1 MKTRPGAPTGN
12 AGEFKTHR
20 YRLPAVIPT
29 GIAAGVNYPYQGA
42 QMKLHEYQAKEIFA
56 RYGIAVPRSIL
67 ANTPQEAR
75 QATEELGGQAVVK
88 AQVHAGGRGKAGGIK
103 VVRSPEEAEQTAQ
116 AFLGQNLVTHQTDAQ
131 GVPVNSVLIEELADI
146 RRELYVALTIDR
158 GFRGPVMIVSAAGGM
173 DIEEVAA
180 TNPQDIHT
188 EPIEP
193 VLGLMPYQTRRLTSR
208 LGLEPAQARPA
219 AQALNALYRIFTE
232 NDCSLV
238 EINPLIITGDDR
250 VVALDAK
257 LDVEDDS
264 LFRHGDLREL
274 RDRSQEDMLE
284 AEAADQD
291 IAYVNLEGS
300 VGCLVNGA
308 GLAMATLDVT
318 NAAGAAP
325 ANFLDVGGGADDEK
339 VASAVSII
347 LSDPKVNR
355 VLVNVFGGILRCDIA
370 ARGIVL
376 AFERRGST
384 LPLIVRMLG
393 TNVDEG
399 KEILRASS
407 LDVTFA
413 DTLTEAA
420 EAIRG
425 AV

>member
-1 MKTRPGAPTGN
+1 
-12 AGEFKTHR
+12 
-20 YRLPAVIPT
+20 
-29 GIAAGVNYPYQGA
+29 
-42 QMKLHEYQAKEIFA
+42 MKLHEYQAKEVFA
-56 RYGIAVPRSIL
+56 RYGIPVPRGSV
-67 ANTPQEAR
+67 AATAEEAR
-75 QATEELGGQAVVK
+75 QAAADLGGQAVVK

-103 VVRSPEEAEQTAQ
+103 VVRSPEEAEQTARE
-116 AFLGQNLVTHQTDAQ
+116 FLGQNLVTHQTDAR
-131 GVPVNSVLIEELADI
+131 GVPVNSVLVEELADI

-158 GFRGPVMIVSAAGGM
+158 GFRGPVLLVSAAGGM

-193 VLGLMPYQTRRLTSR
+193 VLGLMPYQTRRLAAR
-208 LGLEPAQARPA
+208 LNLEPAQTRPA
-219 AQALNALYRIFTE
+219 IQVLNALYRIFTE

-257 LDVEDDS
+257 LDLEDDS
-264 LFRHGDLREL
+264 LFRHADLGEL
-274 RDRSQEDMLE
+274 RDRSQEDALE

-325 ANFLDVGGGADDEK
+325 ANFLDVGGGADEEK

-355 VLVNVFGGILRCDIA
+355 VLVNIFGGILRCDIA
-370 ARGIVL
+370 ARGVVL
-376 AFERRGST
+376 AFERQGAT

-393 TNVDEG
+393 TNVVEG
-399 KEILRASS
+399 KEILQASS
-407 LDVTFA
+407 LNVTFA

-420 EAIRG
+420 AAIRQAG
-425 AV
+425 G

>member
-1 MKTRPGAPTGN
+1 
-12 AGEFKTHR
+12 
-20 YRLPAVIPT
+20 
-29 GIAAGVNYPYQGA
+29 
-42 QMKLHEYQAKEIFA
+42 MKLHEYQAKEIFA
-56 RYGIAVPRSIL
+56 RYGIEVPRGIV
-67 ANTPQEAR
+67 ANTPEEAR
-75 QATEELGGQAVVK
+75 DATREMGGQAVVK
-88 AQVHAGGRGKAGGIK
+88 AQVHAGGRGQGGGIK
-103 VVRSPEEAEQTAQ
+103 VVRSPEEAEEVARD
-116 AFLGQNLVTHQTDAQ
+116 FIGRNLVTRQTDAQ
-131 GVPVNSVLIEELADI
+131 GVPINSVLVEELADI
-146 RRELYVALTIDR
+146 KKELYVALTIDR
-158 GFRGPVMIVSAAGGM
+158 GFRGPVMIASASGGM

-180 TNPQDIHT
+180 TSPEDIHT

-193 VLGLMPYQTRRLTSR
+193 VLGLMPYQARRVTAR
-208 LGLEPAQARPA
+208 LGLEGAQARPA
-219 AQALNALYRIFTE
+219 TQVLNALYRIFSE

-238 EINPLIITGDDR
+238 EINPLIITADDR

-264 LFRHGDLREL
+264 LFRHADLRDL
-274 RDRSQEDMLE
+274 RDRSQEDALE
-284 AEAADQD
+284 ARASDME

-347 LSDPKVNR
+347 LSDPKVDR
-355 VLVNVFGGILRCDIA
+355 VLINVFGGILRCDIA

-376 AFERRGST
+376 AFERLNSS

-399 KEILRASS
+399 KEILGASS
-407 LDVTFA
+407 LNVTFA

-420 EAIRG
+420 EAVRQ

>member
-1 MKTRPGAPTGN
+1 
-12 AGEFKTHR
+12 
-20 YRLPAVIPT
+20 
-29 GIAAGVNYPYQGA
+29 
-42 QMKLHEYQAKEIFA
+42 MKLHEYQAKEIFA
-56 RYGIAVPRSIL
+56 RYGIEVPRGIV
-67 ANTPQEAR
+67 ANTPEEAR
-75 QATEELGGQAVVK
+75 DATREMGGQAVVK
-88 AQVHAGGRGKAGGIK
+88 AQVHAGGRGQGGGIK
-103 VVRSPEEAEQTAQ
+103 VVRSPEEAEEVARD
-116 AFLGQNLVTHQTDAQ
+116 FIGRNLVTRQTDAQ
-131 GVPVNSVLIEELADI
+131 GVPINSVLVEELADI
-146 RRELYVALTIDR
+146 KKELYVALTIDR
-158 GFRGPVMIVSAAGGM
+158 GFRGPVMIASASGGM

-180 TNPQDIHT
+180 TSPEDIHT

-193 VLGLMPYQTRRLTSR
+193 VLGLMPYQARRVTAR
-208 LGLEPAQARPA
+208 LGLEGAQARPA
-219 AQALNALYRIFTE
+219 TQVLNALYRIFSE

-238 EINPLIITGDDR
+238 EINPLIITADDR

-264 LFRHGDLREL
+264 LFRHADLRDL
-274 RDRSQEDMLE
+274 RDRSQEDALE
-284 AEAADQD
+284 ARASDME

-347 LSDPKVNR
+347 LSDPKVDR
-355 VLVNVFGGILRCDIA
+355 VLINVFGGILRCDIA

-376 AFERRGST
+376 AFGRLNSS

-399 KEILRASS
+399 KEILGASS
-407 LDVTFA
+407 LNVTFA

-420 EAIRG
+420 EAVRQ

>member
-1 MKTRPGAPTGN
+1 
-12 AGEFKTHR
+12 
-20 YRLPAVIPT
+20 
-29 GIAAGVNYPYQGA
+29 
-42 QMKLHEYQAKEIFA
+42 MKLHEYQAKEIFA
-56 RYGIAVPRSIL
+56 RYGIAVPRGIL
-67 ANTPQEAR
+67 ADTPEAAR
-75 QATEELGGQAVVK
+75 AATEELGGQAVVK
-88 AQVHAGGRGKAGGIK
+88 AQVHAGGRGQGGGIK
-103 VVRSPEEAEQTAQ
+103 VVRSPEEAAETARG
-116 AFLGQNLVTHQTDAQ
+116 FLGRNLVTRQTDAQ
-131 GVPVNSVLIEELADI
+131 GVPINSVLIEELADI
-146 RRELYVALTIDR
+146 RKELYVALTIDR
-158 GFRGPVMIVSAAGGM
+158 GFRGPVMIVSASGGM

-180 TNPQDIHT
+180 SNPQDIHT

-193 VLGLMPYQTRRLTSR
+193 VLGLMPYQTRRLAAR
-208 LGLEPAQARPA
+208 LGLEPAHARPA
-219 AQALNALYRIFTE
+219 TQALNALYRIFAE

-264 LFRHGDLREL
+264 LFRHADLREL
-274 RDRSQEDMLE
+274 RDRSQEDALE
-284 AEAADQD
+284 ARASDME

-347 LSDPKVNR
+347 LSDPKVDR
-355 VLVNVFGGILRCDIA
+355 VLINVFGGILRCDIA

-376 AFERRGST
+376 AFERMNSE

-399 KEILRASS
+399 KEILGASS
-407 LDVTFA
+407 LNVTFA

-420 EAIRG
+420 AAIRG
-425 AV
+425 AA

>member
-1 MKTRPGAPTGN
+1 
-12 AGEFKTHR
+12 
-20 YRLPAVIPT
+20 
-29 GIAAGVNYPYQGA
+29 
-42 QMKLHEYQAKEIFA
+42 MKLHEYQAKEVFA
-56 RYGIAVPRSIL
+56 RYGIPVPRGSV
-67 ANTPQEAR
+67 AATAGEAR
-75 QATEELGGQAVVK
+75 QAAAELGGQAVVK

-103 VVRSPEEAEQTAQ
+103 VVRSPEEAEQTARE
-116 AFLGQNLVTHQTDAQ
+116 FLGQNLVTHQTDAR
-131 GVPVNSVLIEELADI
+131 GVPVNSVLVEELADI

-158 GFRGPVMIVSAAGGM
+158 GFRGPVLLVSAAGGM

-193 VLGLMPYQTRRLTSR
+193 VLGLMPYQTRRLAAR
-208 LGLEPAQARPA
+208 LNLEPAQARPA
-219 AQALNALYRIFTE
+219 IQVLNALYRIFTE

-257 LDVEDDS
+257 LDLEDDS
-264 LFRHGDLREL
+264 LFRHADLGEL
-274 RDRSQEDMLE
+274 RDRSQEDALE

-325 ANFLDVGGGADDEK
+325 ANFLDVGGGADEEK

-355 VLVNVFGGILRCDIA
+355 VLVNIFGGILRCDIA

-376 AFERRGST
+376 AFERQGAT

-393 TNVDEG
+393 TNVVEG
-399 KEILRASS
+399 KEILQASS
-407 LDVTFA
+407 LNVTFA

-420 EAIRG
+420 AAIRQAG
-425 AV
+425 G